1 MTRRTFIVRS
11 RKDREAIARWAAE
24 CSEGVSV
31 EFKAP
36 RRNLDQNA
44 LMWCLLGE
52 ISKQVVWYGAK
63 LSAEDWKD
71 VLTASLRK
79 ARVVPGIDPGT
90 YVPLG
95 MRTSDM
101 TKAEM
106 AELIELIL
114 AFGAERGVTFN
125 GSEERAA

>member
-1 MTRRTFIVRS
+1 MSRRTFIIRS
-11 RKDREAIARWAAE
+11 RKDREAIARWASE
-24 CSEGVSV
+24 CSDGVTV
-31 EFKAP
+31 ELKAP

-52 ISKQVVWYGAK
+52 ISRQVVWYGAK
-63 LSAEDWKD
+63 LSADDWKD

-101 TKAEM
+101 TVPEM
-106 AELIELIL
+106 AALIELIM
-114 AFGAERGVTFN
+114 AFVAERGVQF
-125 GSEERAA
+125 GDERRDAA